1 MKKYNHSMNKHP
13 NKFLFLFQLAS
24 SVNPKETIDMGNMIQ
39 KTLDGKSRSTT
50 FDRKLKGKTLANLQK
65 LVSESDGTAP
75 INALKYFNGS
85 VLFAQRQS

>member
-1 MKKYNHSMNKHP
+1 MNKHP

-24 SVNPKETIDMGNMIQ
+24 LVNPKETIDVGNMIQ

-65 LVSESDGTAP
+65 LVSKSDGTAP
-75 INALKYFNGS
+75 IMH
-85 VLFAQRQS
+85 